1 MEVEEEE
8 HSYDEEGKSDSD
20 KDSERDHR
28 EDGQDFD
35 GKLKKKYGKVLRLIV
50 SDRPGSGRNSRPL

>member
-35 GKLKKKYGKVLRLIV
+35 GKLKKKYGKV